1 MGPSKR
7 TRGSAAGAAW
17 ALGLALALF
26 WARAAGAAA
35 ADAGTNSPFE
45 LGAGS
50 RALALGTGYA
60 AVADDVTSLFWNPA
74 GLALLDQAEVA
85 AMHINMFYDTP
96 YDFVGLAYPLLDW
109 GTFSL
114 GAVRIAS
121 GGVLVRDARS
131 HLVGGEGSLEMR
143 QYLLGY
149 GREVAGGLNAGLSL
163 KIDQMRLLG
172 DFDAGVG
179 LDLGVHYR
187 LPREAF
193 GKGGF
198 DWSGLSLGIML
209 QNALGSVT
217 RLSEVEDRIPM
228 NWKTGLAYRYRTQD
242 TLKQQFLICG
252 AWERSTWRASQ
263 FSGGLEYSLW
273 DILALRGGLHT
284 DGWAAGG
291 GVRYAGL
298 ALDYALAGETLGIT
312 HRFTLS
318 YRFGPRLSEQKA
330 ERDRRREAE
339 LDKEAQ
345 RRAQEAVAKASQA
358 MEQVMRNTERRHR
371 REKQDLIA
379 KGEQALAAERRRQA
393 EQRKAAV
400 ADEYFKAL
408 HYFQGIEDYLNKQ
421 FKQALVEFE
430 TVEKYDPDYLQ
441 LQLYL
446 ARTRQQLGGQTR
458 FMSDKSLQLY
468 YQGIDFYVANDFV
481 KAILVWNKILETEP
495 NNLLVV
501 RNIEEARSRIV
512 RMQAIEAEVEEEE
525 KRPVPTPAAT
535 PKR

>member
-1 MGPSKR
+1 MAWLLGCAALLLLARP
-7 TRGSAAGAAW
+7 SAAVV
-17 ALGLALALF
+17 
-26 WARAAGAAA
+26 

-50 RALALGTGYA
+50 RALALGTGYV

-74 GLALLDQAEVA
+74 GLALVDQVEVS
-85 AMHINMFYDTP
+85 AMHLNLFYETP
-96 YDFVGLAYPLLDW
+96 YDFLGVAYPLLDW

-114 GAVRIAS
+114 GAVRLAS
-121 GGVLVRDARS
+121 GGVLVRDERS
-131 HLVGGEGSLEMR
+131 HLVGSDGNLEMR
-143 QYLLGY
+143 EYLLGF
-149 GREVAGGLNAGLSL
+149 GREITSGLQAGLTL

-179 LDLGVHYR
+179 LDLGLHYR
-187 LPREAF
+187 LPPDAF
-193 GKGGF
+193 GKGGGF

-209 QNALGSVT
+209 QNAVGSVT
-217 RLSEVEDRIPM
+217 RLSTVEDRIPI
-228 NWKTGLAYRYRTQD
+228 NWKTGLAYTYRMQD
-242 TLKQQFLICG
+242 SLKQQFLLCT
-252 AWERSTWRASQ
+252 AWEKSTWRASQ
-263 FSGGLEYSLW
+263 YSGGLEYSLW
-273 DILALRGGLHT
+273 DMLALRGGINS
-284 DGWAAGG
+284 DGWTAGG
-291 GVRYAGL
+291 GIRYVGL
-298 ALDYALAGETLGIT
+298 ALDYALASEAMGTT

-318 YRFGPRLSEQKA
+318 YRFGPKLSEQKA
-330 ERDRRREAE
+330 ERDRQREAE

-345 RRAQEAVAKASQA
+345 RRAQEAVAQASQA

-371 REKQDLIA
+371 RETEALIA
-379 KGEQALAAERRRQA
+379 KGEQKLAAERRRQA

-408 HYFQGIEDYLNKQ
+408 HYFQGIEDYLNKN

-430 TVEKYDPDYLQ
+430 TVEKYDPNYLQ

-458 FMSDKSLQLY
+458 FMNDKSLQLY

-525 KRPVPTPAAT
+525 KRPAPTPAAT
-535 PKR
+535 PGATRRK